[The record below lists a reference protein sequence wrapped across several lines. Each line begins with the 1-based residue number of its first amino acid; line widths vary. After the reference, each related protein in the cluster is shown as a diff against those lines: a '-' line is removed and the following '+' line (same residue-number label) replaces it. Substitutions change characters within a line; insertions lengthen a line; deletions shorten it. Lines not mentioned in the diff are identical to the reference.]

1 MPLRRKLAGSLL
13 AFVGFVLSPLSWWN
27 DAFVNLP
34 LALVFAWLVSWP
46 FGPDW
51 QAAVFQT
58 AVVLGYWLTNLAGFI
73 LLHKGASQLLEREG
87 QAARPNWT
95 RDLLVSVGY
104 TALIVL
110 LIKLGVLK
118 PLEGYFGNRL

>member
-1 MPLRRKLAGSLL
+1 MSLRRKLSGSLL

-46 FGPDW
+46 FSPDW
-51 QAAVFQT
+51 QSAVFQT